1 MRDAATGLTCA
12 SYSWPTPLE
21 PLDSKL
27 LSVLWLLDAFN
38 TFSSRNHVTC
48 GVVAPGSSVNML
60 CNIETD
66 IDRTCAFLKLHQ
78 YTNVKWSYLHN
89 ISVRNT
95 SSFTS

>member
-1 MRDAATGLTCA
+1 MCDTSTGLACA

-38 TFSSRNHVTC
+38 TFSSRNRVMC

-78 YTNVKWSYLHN
+78 YTNVK
-89 ISVRNT
+89 
-95 SSFTS
+95 